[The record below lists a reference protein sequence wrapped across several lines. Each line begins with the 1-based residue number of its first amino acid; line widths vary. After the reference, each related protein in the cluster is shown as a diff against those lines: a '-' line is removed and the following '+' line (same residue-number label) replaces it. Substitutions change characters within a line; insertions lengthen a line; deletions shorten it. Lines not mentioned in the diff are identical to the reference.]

1 MKLSAPT
8 KLVFLI
14 ALTLGSLGILIGTLG
29 LVSIPALAGIVK
41 WLLPAGFILLVLSVL
56 LAGL

>member
-14 ALTLGSLGILIGTLG
+14 ALILGGLGILIGTLG
-29 LVSIPALAGIVK
+29 LVSIPALAGFVK
-41 WLLPAGFILLVLSVL
+41 WLLPAGFILLVLSVML
-56 LAGL
+56 PGL